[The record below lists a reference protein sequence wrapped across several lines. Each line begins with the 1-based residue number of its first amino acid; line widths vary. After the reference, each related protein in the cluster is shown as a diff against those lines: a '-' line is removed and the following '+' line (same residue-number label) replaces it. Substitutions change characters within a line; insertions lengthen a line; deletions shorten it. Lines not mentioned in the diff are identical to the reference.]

1 MSYYFASDE
10 PRPAPF
16 NADELKMEHGKAL
29 SDFLER
35 VAQTLSEKH
44 PADSFEGRAART
56 LREAVGGHLD
66 ALHVTFD
73 DEEPETVEA
82 RKQAWNRLVWLAWPW
97 EGTPGYDARQWRLV
111 LHTDADDAVEGARRL
126 LASREAA
133 AQKRRAEL
141 EAP

>member
-1 MSYYFASDE
+1 MSNYFMSDE

-16 NADELKMEHGKAL
+16 NADDLKPEHAKAL
-29 SDFLER
+29 GEFLEQ
-35 VAQTLSEKH
+35 VSKTLSEKH

-56 LREAVGGHLD
+56 LREAVGVHLD
-66 ALHVTFD
+66 TLHECFD
-73 DEEPETVEA
+73 DEEPETLKA
-82 RKQAWNRLVWLAWPW
+82 RKQAWNRLVWLVWPW
-97 EGTPGYDARQWRLV
+97 EGTPGYDARQWRVV

-141 EAP
+141 EAR